1 MNEDKLNELL
11 ERCQSP
17 IECELLQ
24 NLYPHLTTDWAQELC
39 AQHIIDYYN
48 DMPLTIPDF
57 AFPDAKIAVYCDGFA
72 AAEGNQEKFRKDRFQ
87 SRELQLR
94 GWIVLRFTGSE
105 INRNSEM
112 VVETI
117 QRAIEEVNRKQEV
130 LREDVSDVSVDS
142 HTPDNRPPP
151 RLREDVSE
159 VSESVEDSK
168 GGIQHV
174 LQRLDEFLN
183 RPRDKRKSTFHRR
196 RYSAMK
202 SKRKE

>member
-1 MNEDKLNELL
+1 MTLDELL
-11 ERCQSP
+11 KRCQSP
-17 IECELLQ
+17 IERELLQ
-24 NLYPHLTTDWAQELC
+24 NLYPYLTTDRAQELC

-57 AFPDAKIAVYCDGFA
+57 AFPDARIAVYCDGFA
-72 AAEGNQEKFRKDRFQ
+72 AAEGNREKFRKDRLQ

-117 QRAIEEVNRKQEV
+117 QRAIEEVNRKQGV
-130 LREDVSDVSVDS
+130 LKEDVSDVRVDS
-142 HTPDNRPPP
+142 HTPSNRPSS
-151 RLREDVSE
+151 RLRKDVSE

-168 GGIQHV
+168 SGIQHF
-174 LQRLDEFLN
+174 LQQLDEFLN
-183 RPRDKRKSTFHRR
+183 RPRNKRKSTFHPR